1 MAFLIPVGLVA
12 KKVIDHRRETGAS
25 SMLSSFK
32 TRTDLKNDLF
42 CIQEERDYFEGK
54 FLEQVSELQ
63 AVKEDLK
70 QAKKEIRRLRTAL
83 METVEV
89 EQPPQRLHRQH
100 DDDTDDDAQHHIAE
114 EDDASSLTADDEL
127 EEVRNRQEDGSFQT
141 TTPSKSKYSDEKAND
156 ANEEEEEED
165 VRKSAAQ
172 LLQWASY
179 RSRTSLSTS
188 QRSNGGE
195 VGVTTTKTNPPSP
208 TSGASRQ
215 SSRTPSRATARPS
228 LLGKMIATTDSP
240 EDDNDDA
247 DQPDVEEEEE
257 DDDAVA
263 TEEEDEENDNT
274 NQTST
279 SKSPIVARI

>member
-1 MAFLIPVGLVA
+1 
-12 KKVIDHRRETGAS
+12 
-25 SMLSSFK
+25 
-32 TRTDLKNDLF
+32 LKNDLF

-83 METVEV
+83 METSEV
-89 EQPPQRLHRQH
+89 EQPQQRLPRQH
-100 DDDTDDDAQHHIAE
+100 DATDDDSQHQIAE

-141 TTPSKSKYSDEKAND
+141 TPSKAKYSDEKAND
-156 ANEEEEEED
+156 AANEEDEEDEEEED

-195 VGVTTTKTNPPSP
+195 VGGTTTKTNPPSP
-208 TSGASRQ
+208 TSVASQ
-215 SSRTPSRATARPS
+215 HSSRAPSRATARQS

-240 EDDNDDA
+240 EDDDDDDA
-247 DQPDVEEEEE
+247 DQAEAEEEVYG
-257 DDDAVA
+257 DAVE
-263 TEEEDEENDNT
+263 TEEEEENDNT

>member
-1 MAFLIPVGLVA
+1 MAFVIPIGLVA
-12 KKVIDHRRETGAS
+12 KKVLDHRRESGA

-63 AVKEDLK
+63 AVKEELK

-83 METVEV
+83 METGEL
-89 EQPPQRLHRQH
+89 EQPQQRLHREH
-100 DDDTDDDAQHHIAE
+100 DDNDDDSQHHIAE

-141 TTPSKSKYSDEKAND
+141 TPSKSKYSDEKAND
-156 ANEEEEEED
+156 DANEEDEEEED

-195 VGVTTTKTNPPSP
+195 VGGTTTKTDPPSQ
-208 TSGASRQ
+208 TSVASNH
-215 SSRTPSRATARPS
+215 SSRAPSMATARQS

-240 EDDNDDA
+240 EDDDDA
-247 DQPDVEEEEE
+247 DHAEAEEEYGDAVETEEEEE
-257 DDDAVA
+257 
-263 TEEEDEENDNT
+263 NDNI
-274 NQTST
+274 NQAST